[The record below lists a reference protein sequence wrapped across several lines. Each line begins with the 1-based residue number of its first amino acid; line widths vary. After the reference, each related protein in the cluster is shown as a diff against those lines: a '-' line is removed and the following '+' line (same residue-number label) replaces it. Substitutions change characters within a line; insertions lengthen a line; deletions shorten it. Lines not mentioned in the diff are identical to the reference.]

1 MHCLLSSLNV
11 QTTLPITS
19 KAQALVYLP
28 ADLTFTNYTFC
39 PHSVLLCFVWVSEQ
53 TAIFFLS
60 LNSFSQQN
68 FRAEMDSVFCSVRA
82 ESLNLIK
89 AMFSL

>member
-1 MHCLLSSLNV
+1 MHCLSSSLNV
-11 QTTLPITS
+11 QITLPITS

-39 PHSVLLCFVWVSEQ
+39 LHSVLLCFVWVSEQ
-53 TAIFFLS
+53 TAIFFLY
-60 LNSFSQQN
+60 SFSRQN
-68 FRAEMDSVFCSVRA
+68 FRVETYSVFCSVRA

-89 AMFSL
+89 VMFSL